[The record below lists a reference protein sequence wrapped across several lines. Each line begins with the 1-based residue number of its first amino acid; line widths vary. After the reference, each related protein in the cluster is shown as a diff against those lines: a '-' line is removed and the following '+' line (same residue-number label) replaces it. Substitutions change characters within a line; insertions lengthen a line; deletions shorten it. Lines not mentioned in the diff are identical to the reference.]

1 MDHTEKILIS
11 LLNLSPGSVESIHSS
26 TDESNHLSIFVTL
39 ARRKMDCP
47 YCGNSALLSKGFYTR
62 SVSVPNRAF
71 EDISVSL
78 KVPRYKCSCG
88 HNISDSYAMSPAN
101 SKVSFDSI
109 RLIMELLQNPKMT
122 FSSVAAQTSLS
133 ESTVVRTFDKYCT
146 IPHIPFPEVIC
157 IDEVYTKNNDQD
169 NAKYSCIFY
178 DFYNR
183 TIVDVLPDRKK
194 NYLHKYFQ
202 PLQGSKELLNV
213 KYVCIDM

>member
-1 MDHTEKILIS
+1 M
-11 LLNLSPGSVESIHSS
+11 LLWTQYLRFLCNE
-26 TDESNHLSIFVTL
+26 
-39 ARRKMDCP
+39 
-47 YCGNSALLSKGFYTR
+47 
-62 SVSVPNRAF
+62 
-71 EDISVSL
+71 
-78 KVPRYKCSCG
+78 
-88 HNISDSYAMSPAN
+88 PAN

-133 ESTVVRTFDKYCT
+133 ESTVIRAFDKYCT
-146 IPHIPFPEVIC
+146 IPHVPFPEVIC

-183 TIVDVLPDRKK
+183 TIVDVLPNRKK

-213 KYVCIDM
+213 KYVCIDMYFPYKQIAQLYFKKALICVDSFHVIKHLNESLQKVRIRVLRSYDTDSMLMSI